1 MDFQLPIE
9 TINTGRIKMTT
20 ATFAKYE
27 GSSDPSN
34 TSTIRVLP
42 PVEGKRFEAG
52 ATDAGIVRSSAWFA
66 VIRAR
71 WNFLQ
76 QINIPV
82 TNNHVVMA
90 SITEL
95 FPNPASGLLD
105 LPGIGAAHMSVR
117 SVAPQNG
124 KVFVNGYIDWDRD
137 LDIRISLFVA

>member
-1 MDFQLPIE
+1 VTT
-9 TINTGRIKMTT
+9 TIS
-20 ATFAKYE
+20 AKYE

-34 TSTIRVLP
+34 TSLRVLP
-42 PVEGKRFEAG
+42 PVDGTRFEPS
-52 ATDAGIVRSSAWFA
+52 ATEAGIAPRSSAWFA

-82 TNNHVVMA
+82 NNNSVVMA

-105 LPGIGAAHMSVR
+105 LPGIGAAHMYVR

-124 KVFVNGYIDWDRD
+124 KVFVNGYIDWDTD
-137 LDIRISLFVA
+137 LNIRISLFVA